1 MKLSYS
7 WLKDYLK
14 CDLTPA
20 QVAEAMTSIGIE
32 VDGVEESEEIPG
44 GLAGVVV
51 AEVLTCV
58 PHPDSDHLHVTT
70 VNTGSGEP
78 VTVVC
83 GAPNVAAGQKVLL
96 AQIGTVLPGD
106 FKIKKSKIRGVESF
120 GMICAEDELGI
131 GTSHDGIMVLPSEA
145 VPGTPAKEY
154 LHLKTEAVIE
164 YEITANRVDAAS
176 HWGVA
181 RDLYAWCVLNKVPAE
196 LCSTHTIPLHP
207 QGTEEGSPDTPSV
220 ASLRNISS
228 NESAEVATAPAGA
241 SGAIDVTVED
251 STGAP
256 RYCGITIRG
265 IKVGPSPEWL
275 QKRLLSI
282 GSHPINN
289 IVDISNFI
297 LFELGQPLHT
307 FDADKIRGGKVIVRR
322 AAEGES
328 IKTLDGVE
336 RKLHASDM
344 VIADTVGP
352 MCIAGVFGGED
363 SGVTDATASVFV
375 ESAYFDPA
383 SVRKTSKS
391 QGLQTDASFR
401 FERGADPE
409 MQPYAL
415 RRAVQLILECAGG
428 EVCGEALDIFTE
440 LPKRKRIRLNYN
452 RIRSFVGQDISNS
465 EIETILKALAYEFE
479 SRSEEGAVVLAPSY
493 MVDVYRECDVVEEI
507 LRIYGYNNINLPA
520 RMKMSVSPTP
530 DPDPEALRNHISN
543 FLAANGFTEIMNNS
557 LTKKEYYTRL
567 TTYPASA
574 CVDIVNPL
582 SQDLNVMRQTLLPGA
597 LEVVA
602 YNFNRQAGYLKMFE
616 YGSVYRKL
624 EGGDATRL
632 EGYEEHTCFCL
643 TLAGTPE
650 KSWKAAPAKS
660 DYFQLKGYV
669 ELLLRRY
676 GADLYQMWAEPAPA
690 DIFSDGVCYKLPGKG
705 QVLVTMGVV
714 NPSLCRSFGIRQQVV
729 AAEISW
735 PVLLDLVSRNKVG
748 FKELPKFPE
757 VRRDL
762 ALLLDEN
769 VSYADLRAAAFKQA
783 KKLLRQVGLFDVY
796 RGDKIPAGKKQYA
809 LSFVIRDEE
818 RTLTDQDTERLMDRL
833 LQMFRNDF
841 GAELR

>member
-1 MKLSYS
+1 MKVSYS

-44 GLAGVVV
+44 GLSGVVV
-51 AEVLTCV
+51 AEVLTCE
-58 PHPDSDHLHVTT
+58 PHPDSDHLHITT
-70 VNTGSGEP
+70 VDAGSGEP
-78 VTVVC
+78 LTVVC

-131 GTSHDGIMVLPSEA
+131 GTSHDGIMVLPKDA
-145 VPGTPAKEY
+145 VPGTPAKEF

-181 RDLYAWCVLNKVPAE
+181 RDLYAWCVVNGVKAE
-196 LCSTHTIPLHP
+196 LAPPVDFSTPLRS
-207 QGTEEGSPDTPSV
+207 GRNDDTV
-220 ASLRNISS
+220 ISS
-228 NESAEVATAPAGA
+228 EAGRSHTAGPVAVEVLDPA
-241 SGAIDVTVED
+241 
-251 STGAP
+251 GAP

-275 QKRLLSI
+275 QKRLMSI

-289 IVDISNFI
+289 IVDISNYI

-322 AAEGES
+322 AAEGEP
-328 IKTLDGVE
+328 IKTLDGIE
-336 RKLHASDM
+336 RKLSSRDM
-344 VIADTVGP
+344 VIADSVGP

-363 SGVTDATASVFV
+363 SGVTDGTVSVFV

-391 QGLQTDASFR
+391 QTLQTDASFR
-401 FERGADPE
+401 FERGADPL

-428 EVCGEALDIFTE
+428 KVSGESVDICPAL
-440 LPKRKRIRLNYN
+440 PNRKRIHLNYN
-452 RIRSFVGQDISNS
+452 RIRSFVGKDISGV
-465 EIETILKALAYEFE
+465 EIETILKALAYKFE
-479 SRSEEGAVVLAPSY
+479 SRSEDGAVVLAPSY

-507 LRIYGYNNINLPA
+507 LRIYGYNNIDLPA

-574 CVDIVNPL
+574 CVEIVNPL

-602 YNFNRQAGYLKMFE
+602 YNFNRQTGYLKMFE

-650 KSWKAAPAKS
+650 KSWKSAPVKS

-669 ELLLRRY
+669 ELLLKRY

-714 NPSLCRSFGIRQQVV
+714 NPGLCRSFGIKQQVV

-762 ALLLDEN
+762 ALLLDES
-769 VSYADLRAAAFKQA
+769 VSYADLRAASFKQA

-796 RGDKIPAGKKQYA
+796 RGDRVPAGKKQYA